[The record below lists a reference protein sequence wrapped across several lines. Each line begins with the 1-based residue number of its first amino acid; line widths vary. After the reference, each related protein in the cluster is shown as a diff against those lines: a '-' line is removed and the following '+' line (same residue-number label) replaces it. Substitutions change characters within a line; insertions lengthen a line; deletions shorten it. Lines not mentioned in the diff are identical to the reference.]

1 MGDYKAAQ
9 STAKEAMQLAEK
21 LGIPMFLADCHLNL
35 SRAQRNLGLYAEA
48 IQNAQAGFAIVE
60 KDKRA
65 GSLDSFEEELFE
77 IHKAMGR
84 ADLALPFLESAM
96 ERLKNKI
103 GNDTKQAI
111 ADAETKYQTAEKEKE
126 ILELAIANDR
136 ISKQRNL
143 VMGGGIILGLLG
155 FFGYRLNKVNKDRN
169 DKKAFA
175 EALIFAQE
183 EERKRIGRDLHD
195 GIGQSLLLIK
205 KQMDNTAGVTLENQQ
220 MITATLEE
228 VRSISQDLHPFQL
241 DKFGLTATISD
252 MVLKIEQSTDLFITR
267 EIDDIDNML
276 DPKSE
281 IHLYR
286 TIQEALSNIVK
297 HAGATA
303 AKISVNNRPDNIQ
316 VSILDNGK
324 GFDLE
329 LAVVTSKSLGIR
341 TMHERISAIGGKL
354 KIEKG
359 EASGTQVNITVSK
372 SKNAV

>member
-1 MGDYKAAQ
+1 MND
-9 STAKEAMQLAEK
+9 EL
-21 LGIPMFLADCHLNL
+21 
-35 SRAQRNLGLYAEA
+35 RNVPILIWA
-48 IQNAQAGFAIVE
+48 NK
-60 KDKRA
+60 KDLTKITKQ
-65 GSLDSFEEELFE
+65 E